1 MIKHINEFAG
11 HRPFDRQMP
20 AKPPSGGGAGVRD
33 TFASGFPFD
42 RFGDAR
48 KPQDP
53 SPRDPNSDTVEAFGI
68 RYNGLTPVQAAEIEM
83 IRDEA
88 EAEIISAEGR
98 IRIDSLWHRPVDDRE
113 YQALKA
119 ASVSKAR
126 FRIEKAVSGC
136 GRVGREVIVP
146 SFGKTKP

>member
-11 HRPFDRQMP
+11 HRPFDGPMP
-20 AKPPSGGGAGVRD
+20 AKPPSGVGKDIFTAG
-33 TFASGFPFD
+33 F
-42 RFGDAR
+42 RFGR
-48 KPQDP
+48 FVEVNKPQDP
-53 SPRDPNSDTVEAFGI
+53 APRDPNSGTVEAFGI

-88 EAEIISAEGR
+88 EAEVISAEGR
-98 IRIDSLWHRPVDDRE
+98 IRIDSVWHRPVEDRE

-119 ASVSKAR
+119 AIVSKAR

-136 GRVGREVIVP
+136 GRVGREVIAP
-146 SFGKTKP
+146 SFGKAKT